1 MNIISV
7 CAFSILAVV
16 LALFLKNNNPI
27 FSLILIVASGI
38 LLLIFVLSDIS
49 YLLEEIKSLI
59 NKSGINNNYLTVA
72 LKALGICYLTQFTSE
87 ICKDFGQNSIASK
100 VELAG
105 KLMVVTLT
113 LPLIQG
119 IIKIAMELLKWR
131 K

>member
-119 IIKIAMELLKWR
+119 IIKIAMELLK
-131 K
+131 